1 MSTDFATAMRRSLAQ
16 VRAMDVHAATA
27 TIQEALSTEAASA
40 APQPRLRLPG
50 DVANGSGA
58 TPDAPGGGAWPRRRL
73 GEVVRGLSR
82 RPFGRSLPAAARPR
96 QPLAVPEGAR
106 FESRSFTCAAGS
118 RRYRLYVPAS
128 LGGRP
133 RGILVMLHGCTQDPE
148 DFAAGTG
155 MHAQAE
161 AHGIIVVW
169 PEQTR
174 SDNPSGCWNWFRPGD
189 QRRDAGEPAIL
200 AGIARQ
206 VSEDFD
212 VGAGRTFVAGLS
224 AGGAMAHVLA
234 ATYPD
239 VFSAA
244 GVHSGLAHGA
254 AGDVVSAFAAMRGEN
269 RSSPGGE
276 ILVPLIVFHGTAD
289 ATVHPDN
296 ARQVIGR
303 LAGAATERAAAG
315 GRTCTR
321 TVATGADGAVAREL
335 WLIDGAGHA
344 WSGGLA
350 EGSYADP
357 SGPQASAEMV
367 RFFVEHAA
375 GT

>member
-27 TIQEALSTEAASA
+27 TIQEALSAHAGTP
-40 APQPRLRLPG
+40 APQTSQPVPPG
-50 DVANGSGA
+50 STAPASSEAPETVSTSGR
-58 TPDAPGGGAWPRRRL
+58 PRRRL
-73 GEVVRGLSR
+73 DEVVRLLSR
-82 RPFGRSLPAAARPR
+82 RSAGLPGTGEARIR
-96 QPLAVPEGAR
+96 QLAVPEGAR
-106 FESRSFTCAAGS
+106 FDARSFTCAAGT

-128 LGGRP
+128 LNGRP
-133 RGILVMLHGCTQDPE
+133 RGVLVMLHGCTQDPE

-161 AHGIIVVW
+161 AHGIVVVW

-174 SDNPSGCWNWFRPGD
+174 NDNPSACWNWFRPGD

-206 VSEDFD
+206 ISEDFG
-212 VGAGRTFVAGLS
+212 VGAGQTFVAGLS

-239 VFSAA
+239 VFAAA

-254 AGDVVSAFAAMRGEN
+254 AGDVVSAFTAMRGEN

-276 ILVPLIVFHGTAD
+276 ILVPLIVFHGAAD
-289 ATVHPDN
+289 ATVHPTN
-296 ARQVIGR
+296 ARQVIGT
-303 LAGAATERAAAG
+303 LAGAATERTVAG

-321 TVATGADGAVAREL
+321 TVATGTDGRVAREL

-350 EGSYADP
+350 DGSYADP
-357 SGPQASAEMV
+357 SGPEASAEMI
-367 RFFVEHAA
+367 RFFLEQSSRA
-375 GT
+375 